1 MISRREIT
9 LKIQERIQVL
19 LASQTRRR
27 LASGALWGG
36 VAVAGS
42 RGLTVLASFFIAR
55 ILGKVGFGE
64 YGMVNSTAA
73 MVSSLAGMG
82 IGLTVTKH
90 IAEFKKTDPGRAG
103 RILALSS
110 IVTMTSAL
118 IYAVAF
124 IALAPWLAE
133 KTLAAP
139 HLAPL
144 IQISAVSV
152 SLGVINS
159 VQISSFSG
167 VEAFRTSAFIR
178 LGCGIAQT
186 IMVIMGAWRWG
197 LKGAVAAMA
206 ASALL
211 TVLVTRVAVIREWK
225 RYNLRLNWRDAFSE
239 WRVLVNFSLPTFL
252 TILLIGPV
260 SWACSAFLAN
270 QPGGYAELG
279 IFNAGTQWQG
289 AVQMLP
295 RLVGTA
301 MIPVMSEKYG
311 AGDVSG
317 SLHVMWRMIK
327 LIACIVVPV
336 ASILSILSPWIMSGY
351 GDAFADGY
359 WAMVILIA
367 AGVLGSLMEPL
378 SQFFTAAGM
387 MWLALFFHTGW
398 LVFMLSGSWL
408 LAPYGATGLAGARL
422 FAAFVYILIYAAYF
436 CCKRFVALKTHE

>member
-42 RGLTVLASFFIAR
+42 RGLTVVASFFIAR

-73 MVSSLAGMG
+73 MVSSMAGMG
-82 IGLTVTKH
+82 IGLTVTKYV
-90 IAEFKKTDPGRAG
+90 AEFKKTDPERAG
-103 RILALSS
+103 RILALST
-110 IVTMTSAL
+110 IVTIASAF
-118 IYAVAF
+118 IYAAAF
-124 IALAPWLAE
+124 IALASWLAE
-133 KTLAAP
+133 NTLAAP

-144 IQISAVSV
+144 IQISAISV

-159 VQISSFSG
+159 VQISSFAG
-167 VEAFRTSAFIR
+167 LEAFRTSAFVR
-178 LGCGIAQT
+178 MGCGVAQT
-186 IMVIMGAWRWG
+186 IMVITGAWQWG

-206 ASALL
+206 AAVFM
-211 TVLVTRVAVIREWK
+211 TVLVTRVAVTREWK
-225 RYNLRLNWRDAFSE
+225 RFNLRLNWRDAASE

-270 QPGGYAELG
+270 QPDGYAELG
-279 IFNAGTQWQG
+279 VFNAATQWQG

-295 RLVGTA
+295 GLVGTA

-317 SLHVMWRMIK
+317 SLRVMWRMIK
-327 LIACIVVPV
+327 LIACIVVPT
-336 ASILSILSPWIMSGY
+336 ALILSVLSPWIMKGY
-351 GDAFADGY
+351 GDSFASEY
-359 WAMVILIA
+359 WTMVILVA
-367 AGVLGSLMEPL
+367 AGVLGSLMAPFT
-378 SQFFTAAGM
+378 QFITAAGK
-387 MWLALFFHTGW
+387 MWLGLFFHAGW

-408 LAPYGATGLAGARL
+408 LAPSGAAGLAGARL
-422 FAAFVYILIYAAYF
+422 FAVFIYIVIYMVYFYF
-436 CCKRFVALKTHE
+436 KRFVTQ